1 MAEAHEPKGIE
12 LGRFRNYNRNA
23 NQGKDEIRRQRRNG
37 LLQAHDKPQASG
49 EAGERPENWR
59 NDAIEEKI
67 KDDDRVGRDNEEAAQ
82 AGLPF

>member
-1 MAEAHEPKGIE
+1 MPFADEPKGVE
-12 LGRFRNYNRNA
+12 LGRFRNHNRNA
-23 NQGKDEIRRQRRNG
+23 NQGKDEIRRQRRNR
-37 LLQAHDKPQASG
+37 LLKADHKPQACG

-82 AGLPF
+82 GGLAS